1 MTQQWCPRM
10 LRPTLLIALAAA
22 SLLGPGSAAAQT
34 LDDKI
39 YTFVLFDLAEYRQN
53 GDRNPVSWDVIGWV
67 GGDYTRFWFKSE
79 GDVATV
85 GADGDVEVQGLYS
98 RLIAPFWEVQAG
110 LRADVRYGGGE
121 ERARVQAVIGLEGLA
136 PYWFEL
142 EPAVFVSHEGDVSA
156 RLTATY
162 DMFVTQRLIGQPR
175 VEVNAA
181 VQEVPDFGV
190 GSGLNDLE
198 LGFRLRYE
206 LRREYAPYLGVNW
219 LRRFA
224 GTADLA
230 RQAGN
235 EVSDVS
241 LVGGIR
247 VWF

>member
-1 MTQQWCPRM
+1 MSRKRCGRV
-10 LRPTLLIALAAA
+10 RRG
-22 SLLGPGSAAAQT
+22 SLLLGLAMILPLWPASASAQ
-34 LDDKI
+34 LSDDKI
-39 YTFVLFDLAEYRQN
+39 YTFVLFDLAEYRRN
-53 GDRNPVSWDVIGWV
+53 GDRNPASWDVIGWV

-224 GTADLA
+224 GTANLA